1 MIFRGDDMRIIWI
14 VIDSVGVGALPDAD
28 KYGDVGADT
37 LGHIAL
43 RSESFKIDNLRKL
56 GIGNIPGVNEKIG
69 KVENPIGLYGKSKE
83 ISSGKDSVTGHF
95 EMIGINTIVPFK
107 TYLNGFPKD
116 LMEEFL
122 RRTGL
127 KGYLGNKVASGTE
140 IIKELGEEHE
150 KTGFPIIYTSSD
162 SVFQIAASEETFGLD
177 NLYRVC
183 EIAREL
189 LKGENQVARVIA
201 RPFIKENGMYK
212 RTSNRHDYAIK
223 PDKDNLLKYLK
234 DDGIMVY
241 AVGKIN
247 DLFSG
252 CGITRAVHTDNNM
265 DGVDKTLKAM
275 DEVDQG
281 LIFTNLVELDSTWG
295 HRRDVKGYRQGLEDF
310 DRRLN
315 EIMDKLKE
323 DDVLIINADH
333 GCDPAFKGTDHT
345 REYIPILIFGKNIE
359 PGCIGVRD
367 TFADI
372 GATVGKL
379 LNCSRCLKIGTS
391 LL

>member
-1 MIFRGDDMRIIWI
+1 MIFGGDYMRIVWI
-14 VIDSVGVGALPDAD
+14 VIDSVGIGALPDAD
-28 KYGDVGADT
+28 KYGDKGADT

-43 RSESFKIDNLRKL
+43 KSEVFKIDNLRRL
-56 GIGNIPGVNEKIG
+56 GIGNIPGVCEKIG
-69 KVENPIGLYGKSKE
+69 GVKEPVGLYGKSKE
-83 ISSGKDSVTGHF
+83 LSSGKDSVTGHF
-95 EMIGINTIVPFK
+95 EMIGINTVVPFK
-107 TYLNGFPKD
+107 TYINGFPLD
-116 LMEEFL
+116 LMDEFL

-150 KTGFPIIYTSSD
+150 RTGFPIIYTSSD

-177 NLYRVC
+177 NLYRIC

-201 RPFIKENGMYK
+201 RPFVKENGVYK

-223 PDKDNLLKYLK
+223 PDKDNLLNYLK
-234 DDGIMVY
+234 EDGIMVY

-252 CGITRAVHTDNNM
+252 CGISRAVHTDNNM
-265 DGVDKTLKAM
+265 DGVDKTIKAM

-281 LIFTNLVELDSTWG
+281 LIFTNLVEFDSTWG
-295 HRRDVKGYRQGLEDF
+295 HRRDVSGYRQGLEDF
-310 DRRLN
+310 DRRLV
-315 EIMDKLKE
+315 EIMDKLKD

-333 GCDPAFKGTDHT
+333 GCDPSYKGTDHT
-345 REYIPILIFGKNIE
+345 REYIPILIYGKNIE
-359 PGCIGVRD
+359 PGCLGIRD

-372 GATVGKL
+372 GATVGKI
-379 LNCSRCLKIGTS
+379 LNCSRELKIGTS